1 MILRLVRNLALGI
14 LLLITASS
22 AQHKVVGYFPDWWD
36 WFGAEQVDYSR
47 LTHVAWSFVAPTSND
62 LQAFPSAKRAK
73 LDSLVLA
80 AHTAQV
86 KVILSLGGAE
96 SGATFRT
103 MTASSSVRH
112 QFLHDLKVFLRERSL
127 DGVDIDWEFVV
138 EEDSAAIR
146 VLVEEMRDSL
156 GPSPSISAAV
166 PASNYWARWFR
177 AERFIDK
184 MDWLGVM
191 TYDMTGSWAES
202 ATFNAPLFP
211 SSAAPDLSLSQA
223 MQYWSS
229 SRGIAKSKLLAGHP
243 FYGYQFAAAS
253 APGATD
259 FGTVTYLD
267 FREIAT
273 QQSTWTLHWDDEAQ
287 VPWATTSDGS
297 YVTWNDDRA
306 TALAARYVRD
316 NHYAGSIIWDLSA
329 DYDPGSGKHLL
340 LDSVGAILLPTST
353 PILPQ
358 SAPQAM
364 PPFSEPARLFGID
377 GKLWIGNR
385 KGRAPHVS
393 QPY

>member
-1 MILRLVRNLALGI
+1 MAQKFMRNLALGM
-14 LLLITASS
+14 LLLITTSA

-36 WFGAEQVDYSR
+36 WFGADEVDYSR
-47 LTHVAWSFVAPTSND
+47 LSHVAWSFVAPTSDD
-62 LQAFPSAKRAK
+62 LQAFSSDKRAK
-73 LDSLVLA
+73 LDALVLA
-80 AHTAQV
+80 AHAAQV

-103 MTASSSVRH
+103 MTATSAVRH
-112 QFLHDLKVFLRERSL
+112 QFLHDLKVFIAERSL

-156 GPSPSISAAV
+156 GPSLSISAAV

-211 SSAAPDLSLSQA
+211 SPTAPDLSLAQA

-229 SRGIAKSKLLAGHP
+229 NRGIAKSKLLAGHP
-243 FYGYQFAAAS
+243 FYGYEFAEAS
-253 APGATD
+253 APGAIG

-267 FREIAT
+267 FREISA
-273 QQSTWTLHWDDEAQ
+273 QLSNWTLHWDDEAQ
-287 VPWATTSDGS
+287 VPWATTPAGS

-316 NHYAGSIIWDLSA
+316 NDYAGSIIWDLSA
-329 DYDPGSGKHLL
+329 DYDRDSGKHLL
-340 LDSVGAILLPTST
+340 LDSVGAILLPAST
-353 PILPQ
+353 PIQPR
-358 SAPQAM
+358 SNPQATSY
-364 PPFSEPARLFGID
+364 PPGSGRFFGID
-377 GKLWIGNR
+377 GKLWNGNR
-385 KGRAPHVS
+385 KHTVPLVNW
-393 QPY
+393 PL